1 MTKVLASPRLT
12 LIGLIWVGIA
22 VIAHYQLPGLPSWQ
36 LALPFAAL
44 ASNLAAALLV
54 KPALRASAGL
64 FVFHVSLLGVMLLAG
79 WGRLK
84 HFDGRVEVVEGQAFS
99 DARAEI
105 TRYGAWHRNRLNEIE
120 FIQGPYTIDYRPG
133 LKRSHTRSEVYS
145 DDGRAV
151 VGDIDPLVLSGYR
164 FYTTHNKGFALVVTW
179 MPAAGQ
185 TETGAIHLPSFPM
198 NDWRQ
203 ESTWKPSGGPN
214 LKWVLD
220 PGIKL
225 DFQQAWKLDSR
236 QLKPVLKIQG
246 KDQAI
251 ELKPG
256 QSASVPG
263 GSIRFEAVRGWM
275 GYRIFYDPTL
285 PWLLAC
291 AIVSVLALAWHLL
304 GRLTLP
310 KLSVKLAHER
320 AA

>member
-1 MTKVLASPRLT
+1 MKALASSRLT
-12 LIGLIWVGIA
+12 LIGLIWLALA
-22 VIAHYQLPGLPSWQ
+22 VAVHYQLPGLPSWQ
-36 LALPFAAL
+36 LVLPFALL
-44 ASNLAAALLV
+44 AVNLAVALLV
-54 KPALRASAGL
+54 KPVLRTSTGL
-64 FVFHVSLLGVMLLAG
+64 FMFHLALLVLMLLAG
-79 WGRLK
+79 WGKMTHL
-84 HFDGRVEVVEGQAFS
+84 DGRVEVVEGQAFS
-99 DARAEI
+99 DARVEI

-120 FIQGPYTIDYRPG
+120 FVQGPYTIDYRPG
-133 LKRSHTRSEVYS
+133 LKRSHTRSEIFTGNGQS
-145 DDGRAV
+145 V

-179 MPAAGQ
+179 MPESGP

-203 ESTWKPSGGPN
+203 ESTWKPSGGPD
-214 LKWVLD
+214 LKWMLD

-225 DFQQAWKLDSR
+225 DYQQPWKLDSR
-236 QLKPVLKIQG
+236 QLKPVLKLQG

-256 QSASVPG
+256 QMASVPG
-263 GSIRFEAVRGWM
+263 GSLRFEGVRGWM

-304 GRLTLP
+304 GHLALP
-310 KLSVKLAHER
+310 KFSVKLAHER